1 MPKKTTHSL
10 FKNALIELELIVQQL
25 ELDETISDDPSS
37 LDKPHNLPSKP
48 LLANQTTHSDSG
60 TEDTFQSPESFT
72 DE

>member
-25 ELDETISDDPSS
+25 ELDETS
-37 LDKPHNLPSKP
+37 LEFARINNLSSKP
-48 LLANQTTHSDSG
+48 LLANQTIHSDSG
-60 TEDTFQSPESFT
+60 TEDTLQFLESFS

>member
-25 ELDETISDDPSS
+25 ELDEAISNYPST
-37 LDKPHNLPSKP
+37 LDKTNNLPSKP

-60 TEDTFQSPESFT
+60 TEDTFQSLESFT